1 MPGSPEQRGFEA
13 VYTLMAKRLETAPPP
28 PDFLYLADL
37 QKGRAVDFYLDEV
50 HYTPAFS
57 AEIARCIV
65 EHMRRRDLLR

>member
-1 MPGSPEQRGFEA
+1 
-13 VYTLMAKRLETAPPP
+13 MAKRLEATPAP

-57 AEIARCIV
+57 AEIARNIFQ
-65 EHMRRRDLLR
+65 HMHQQQLLR